1 MAEEKKKG
9 VKDYLD
15 ALVDKEGLRTD
26 VTITLTDE
34 TLWKIVG
41 GLVAA
46 GVGIALVAHLL
57 KNVLPN
63 KQLAENN
70 QLLRDIKNAL
80 HKK

>member
-1 MAEEKKKG
+1 MAEQKRN

-34 TLWKIVG
+34 TLWKAVG
-41 GLVAA
+41 GLIAA
-46 GVGIALVAHLL
+46 GVGIALIAHLL
-57 KNVLPN
+57 KNAFPN

-70 QLLRDIKNAL
+70 QLLRDIKKAL
-80 HKK
+80 EKK